1 MYNATFKKNP
11 MMSLWMSAA
20 NSAAGSARGL
30 WMAEMQRQQS
40 AMMQEFTK
48 QMINFWSGA
57 WGARMV
63 SPGEAD
69 AATQNHKAKRRG

>member
-1 MYNATFKKNP
+1 MYNAMFKKNP

-48 QMINFWSGA
+48 QMIGFWSGA
-57 WGARMV
+57 WLA
-63 SPGEAD
+63 SAAKAD
-69 AATQNHKAKRRG
+69 AAQWDHKAKRRR

>member
-1 MYNATFKKNP
+1 MYDAMFKKNP

-30 WMAEMQRQQS
+30 WMAEMHRQQS

-48 QMINFWSGA
+48 QMIGFWTGA
-57 WGARMV
+57 WLISAAK
-63 SPGEAD
+63 AD
-69 AATQNHKAKRRG
+69 VAQQNHETKRRR